1 MKRFWL
7 ILAALMGLAMSGVPA
22 SADVVY
28 TLAKG
33 GSAFPSPGNYGTVTL
48 HQVGSGTSAYVRVT
62 VQLANGAHFQGGGAG
77 YAIVWSLKNNPTLH
91 DPSATVDAVNIETG
105 TGKTPNPGN
114 FAVQNYTSGQHYTA
128 APFTSGYS
136 DFMYAIDYTKS
147 GSTGSDTKLVF
158 DVYNKNVGVLISD
171 FIPNSGGYMFAVDIW
186 DDINNCGV
194 TTGNVATR
202 VPEPGTSLL
211 FLAALIGLPL
221 FYRRRKTAR
230 A

>member
-7 ILAALMGLAMSGVPA
+7 ILVAMLGLAVSVAPA

-33 GSAFPSPGNYGTVTL
+33 GSAFPTPGNYGTITL
-48 HQVGSGTSAYVRVT
+48 HQVGTGTSAYVQVT
-62 VQLANGAHFQGGGAG
+62 VQLKNGAHFQGGGAG
-77 YAIVWSLKNNPTLH
+77 YAIAWNLKNNPTLH
-91 DPSATVDAVNIETG
+91 DVNSSKKGVTIETAN
-105 TGKTPNPGN
+105 TPNSSN
-114 FAVQNYTSGQHYTA
+114 FAVQNYTSGQQYKA
-128 APFTSGYS
+128 APFTSSYTN
-136 DFMYAIDYTKS
+136 FMYAIDYTKS

-158 DVYNKNVGVLISD
+158 DVYNKNVGVQISD

-194 TTGNVATR
+194 TTGNVAAI
-202 VPEPGTSLL
+202 PEPGTSLL
-211 FLAALIGLPL
+211 LLAGLIGVPL
-221 FYRRRKTAR
+221 LYRRRKLAR

>member
-7 ILAALMGLAMSGVPA
+7 ILAALMGLAMSGAPA

-33 GSAFPSPGNYGTVTL
+33 GGAFPTPGSYGTVTL
-48 HQVGSGTSAYVRVT
+48 KQLGSGATAYVQVT
-62 VQLANGAHFQGGGAG
+62 VQLQNGAHFQGGGAG
-77 YAIVWSLKNNPTLH
+77 YAITWNLKNNPSLQNG
-91 DPSATVDAVNIETG
+91 SYAGVKVDTS
-105 TGKTPNPGN
+105 KTPNYGN
-114 FAVQNYTSGQHYTA
+114 FAVQNYSSGQQYKA

-158 DVYNKNVGVLISD
+158 DVYNKGVGVLISD

-194 TTGNVATR
+194 TTGNVAA

-211 FLAALIGLPL
+211 FLAALIGVPL

-230 A
+230 AA

>member
-7 ILAALMGLAMSGVPA
+7 ILAALMGLAMSGAPA

-33 GSAFPSPGNYGTVTL
+33 GGAFPTPGSYGTVTL
-48 HQVGSGTSAYVRVT
+48 KQLGSGATAYVQVT
-62 VQLANGAHFQGGGAG
+62 VQLQNGSYAG
-77 YAIVWSLKNNPTLH
+77 VK
-91 DPSATVDAVNIETG
+91 VDTS
-105 TGKTPNPGN
+105 KTPNYGN
-114 FAVQNYTSGQHYTA
+114 FAVQNYSSGQQYKA

-158 DVYNKNVGVLISD
+158 DVYNKGVGVLISD
-171 FIPNSGGYMFAVDIW
+171 FIPNTGGYMFAVDIW

-194 TTGNVATR
+194 TTGNVAA

-211 FLAALIGLPL
+211 FLAALIGVPL

-230 A
+230 AA

>member
-7 ILAALMGLAMSGVPA
+7 ILIALMGLAVSGAPA

-28 TLAKG
+28 TLSKG
-33 GSAFPSPGNYGTVTL
+33 GSAFPTPGNYGTVTL
-48 HQVGSGTSAYVRVT
+48 HQVGSGTTAHVQVT

-77 YAIVWSLKNNPTLH
+77 YAIVWNLKNNPSLQNGMN
-91 DPSATVDAVNIETG
+91 AGVKVNTAS
-105 TGKTPNPGN
+105 TPNSGN
-114 FAVQNYTSGQHYTA
+114 FAVQNYTTGQHYKA
-128 APFTSGYS
+128 APFTSSYT

-158 DVYNKNVGVLISD
+158 DVYNKGVGVLISD

-194 TTGNVATR
+194 TTGNVATK
-202 VPEPGTSLL
+202 VPEPGTTAL
-211 FLAALIGLPL
+211 FLVALFGVPL
-221 FYRRRKTAR
+221 LYRRRKQAR

>member
-1 MKRFWL
+1 MKRVWL
-7 ILAALMGLAMSGVPA
+7 ILVALLGLAVSVAPA
-22 SADVVY
+22 SAAAVY

-33 GSAFPSPGNYGTVTL
+33 GSAFPTPGNYGTVTL
-48 HQVGSGTSAYVRVT
+48 TQKGSGTTAYVQVT

-77 YAIVWSLKNNPTLH
+77 YAITWSLKGNPSLQNG
-91 DPSATVDAVNIETG
+91 VNAGVKIETAN
-105 TGKTPNPGN
+105 TPNSGN
-114 FAVQNYTSGQHYTA
+114 FAVQNYTTAQHYKA
-128 APFTSGYS
+128 APFTSSYT

-158 DVYNKNVGVLISD
+158 DVYNKGVGVLISD

-194 TTGNVATR
+194 TTGNVAAVR

-211 FLAALIGLPL
+211 FLAALIGVPML
-221 FYRRRKTAR
+221 YRRRKQAR